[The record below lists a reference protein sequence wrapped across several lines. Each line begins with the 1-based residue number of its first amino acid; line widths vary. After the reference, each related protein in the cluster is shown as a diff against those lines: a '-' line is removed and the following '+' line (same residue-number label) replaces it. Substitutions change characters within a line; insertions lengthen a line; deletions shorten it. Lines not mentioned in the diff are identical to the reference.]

1 VLTVLV
7 LLLVGVA
14 MGNLRWVPEGTG
26 ALLDLLVIRLAL
38 PGLILAVVPDLVVGP
53 EVAVPV
59 VIAWGSV
66 AVLAAAVWA
75 WSRLA
80 GWDPTTTGT
89 LLLVV
94 SLANTSFL
102 GFPAVEALL
111 GADHL
116 PPAVVY
122 DQLGS
127 FLALAVY
134 GSFIASRY
142 GSGERPHAV
151 VVVRR
156 VVTFPPFVALV
167 VALAL
172 RPVGIPGPLHEV
184 AAQLGATVTPLAM
197 LAVGVRLQLDRNGWR
212 PGVMVGALG
221 LRLLVAPALV
231 FAVAVAVGGTGP
243 VWTASI
249 LETAMPPMVVAG
261 VLAAQADLDAAL
273 ASRLVGVGVLVSMVT
288 LPAWAAII
296 T

>member
-7 LLLVGVA
+7 LLLVGVVV
-14 MGNLRWVPEGTG
+14 GNLRLLPEHTG
-26 ALLDLLVIRLAL
+26 SLLDLLVIRLAL
-38 PGLILAVVPDLVVGP
+38 PGLVLAVVPELTLGP

-59 VIAWGSV
+59 LVAWGSV
-66 AVLAAAVWA
+66 AVLAVLVLV

-80 GWDPTTTGT
+80 GYGPVTTGT

-94 SLANTSFL
+94 PLANTSFL
-102 GFPAVEALL
+102 GFPAIEALL

-127 FLALAVY
+127 FLALAIY
-134 GSFIASRY
+134 GGLIASRY
-142 GSGERPHAV
+142 GSGGRPRAAV
-151 VVVRR
+151 VARGI
-156 VVTFPPFVALV
+156 VTFPPFVALV

-172 RPVGIPGPLHEV
+172 RPVGMPGPLHEV

-197 LAVGVRLQLDRNGWR
+197 LAVGLRLRLDRAGWR
-212 PGVMVGALG
+212 PGVMVGGLG
-221 LRLLVAPALV
+221 LRLVLAPAL
-231 FAVAVAVGGTGP
+231 AYGAAHLLGGTGP
-243 VWTASI
+243 VWSASI

-261 VLAAQADLDAAL
+261 VLASQADLDGAL
-273 ASRLVGVGVLVSMVT
+273 ASRLVGVGALLSMGT
-288 LPAWAAII
+288 LPAWAALL

>member
-1 VLTVLV
+1 MLTVLV

-14 MGNLRWVPEGTG
+14 LGNLRLLPAGTG
-26 ALLDLLVIRLAL
+26 PLLDTLVIRLSL
-38 PGLILAVVPDLVVGP
+38 PGLILAVVPELVLGP

-59 VIAWGSV
+59 LVAWGST
-66 AVLAAAVWA
+66 AVLALAVWV
-75 WSRLA
+75 WSRSA
-80 GWDPTTTGT
+80 GWGHVTTGT

-94 SLANTSFL
+94 PLANTSFL

-116 PPAVVY
+116 PAAVVY

-127 FLALAVY
+127 FLALSTY
-134 GSFIASRY
+134 GAFIASRY
-142 GSGERPHAV
+142 GSGARPRAGEV
-151 VVVRR
+151 ARR

-172 RPVGIPGPLHEV
+172 RPVGMPGPLHEV
-184 AAQLGATVTPLAM
+184 ASQLGATVTPLAM
-197 LAVGVRLQLDRNGWR
+197 LAVGLRLQLVGAGWR

-221 LRLLVAPALV
+221 LRLVVAPALV
-231 FAVAVAVGGTGP
+231 FGVAVALGASGI
-243 VWTASI
+243 VWTTSV

-261 VLAAQADLDAAL
+261 VLASQADLDGAL
-273 ASRLVGVGVLVSMVT
+273 ASRLVGIGVLVSMAT
-288 LPAWAAII
+288 LPAWAWLI

>member
-14 MGNLRWVPEGTG
+14 VGNLRLVPEGTG
-26 ALLDLLVIRLAL
+26 SLLDTLVIRLSL
-38 PGLILAVVPDLVVGP
+38 PGLILAVVPELALGA

-59 VIAWGSV
+59 VVAWS
-66 AVLAAAVWA
+66 ATAALAAAVWT

-80 GWDPTTTGT
+80 SWDHLTTGT

-94 SLANTSFL
+94 PLANTSFL

-127 FLALAVY
+127 FLALSTY
-134 GSFIASRY
+134 GAFIASRY
-142 GSGERPHAV
+142 GSGPRPRAAAV
-151 VVVRR
+151 ARR

-172 RPVGIPGPLHEV
+172 RPIGIPGPLHEV
-184 AAQLGATVTPLAM
+184 AVQLGATVTPLAM
-197 LAVGVRLQLDRNGWR
+197 LAVGLRLQLVRTCWR
-212 PGVMVGALG
+212 PGVLTGALA
-221 LRLLVAPALV
+221 LRLVVAPALV
-231 FAVAVAVGGTGP
+231 LAAATALEASGT
-243 VWTASI
+243 VWTTSI

-261 VLAAQADLDAAL
+261 VLASQADLDGELAA
-273 ASRLVGVGVLVSMVT
+273 RLVGVGVLVSMVT
-288 LPAWAAII
+288 LPVWAWLL

>member
-14 MGNLRWVPEGTG
+14 AGNLRLLPAGTG
-26 ALLDLLVIRLAL
+26 SLLDTLVIRLSL
-38 PGLILAVVPDLVVGP
+38 PGLIIAVVPELELGAQ
-53 EVAVPV
+53 VAVPV
-59 VIAWGSV
+59 VAAWGST
-66 AVLAAAVWA
+66 AFLAAVVWG
-75 WSRLA
+75 WSRAA
-80 GWDPTTTGT
+80 GWDRVTTGT

-94 SLANTSFL
+94 PLANTSFL

-116 PPAVVY
+116 PPAVIY

-127 FLALAVY
+127 FLALATY
-134 GSFIASRY
+134 GAFVASRY
-142 GSGERPHAV
+142 GSGVRPRGTV
-151 VVVRR
+151 VARR
-156 VVTFPPFVALV
+156 IVTFPPFVALV
-167 VALAL
+167 LALAA

-197 LAVGVRLQLDRNGWR
+197 LAVGLRLRLDRCGWR

-221 LRLLVAPALV
+221 LRLLLAPALV
-231 FAVAVAVGGTGP
+231 FAVALLAGAAGP
-243 VWTASI
+243 VWAASI

-261 VLAAQADLDAAL
+261 VLAAQADLDASL
-273 ASRLVGVGVLVSMVT
+273 ASRLVGIGVLASMAT
-288 LPAWAAII
+288 LPAWAWLL